1 MTDTILADCCRGSNH
16 WWWRGWWWWRTWW
29 WRWRWWCSQGR
40 SNALLLTLGQ
50 LLVCGV
56 IWNRVVVGTASQLLF
71 HYSTYLQLGQAA
83 GGPVWQSSA
92 ACGSEPRHQPS
103 LELLPPFDQLP
114 GSASKAAVLP
124 AANRPS
130 SLCCAPSLCDHL
142 CNSQACQGKA
152 LPQREGKPHRQ
163 QLDAGQEPWIGN
175 HQNCAHQL
183 RPHELPLRLCQTVC
197 SAGGAG

>member
-1 MTDTILADCCRGSNH
+1 MTDTIFADCCRGSNH
-16 WWWRGWWWWRTWW
+16 WWWRGWWWWR
-29 WRWRWWCSQGR
+29 WRWCSQGR

-83 GGPVWQSSA
+83 GEPVWQSSA
-92 ACGSEPRHQPS
+92 ACGSEPRHQLR
-103 LELLPPFDQLP
+103 LELLPPFDQLL

-130 SLCCAPSLCDHL
+130 SLCCAPSPCDHL
-142 CNSQACQGKA
+142 CNSPAFPGKD
-152 LPQREGKPHRQ
+152 LPQTEGKHHRQ
-163 QLDAGQEPWIGN
+163 QLDVGQAPSKGN
-175 HQNCAHQL
+175 RRNCAHQ
-183 RPHELPLRLCQTVC
+183 
-197 SAGGAG
+197 